1 MANEMVE
8 GIRSLINTSEDM
20 ASSVMVKNQ
29 IKDAFENKYCTVCK
43 YFRWKFPPVPFLLPW
58 CSHPDNGQMAIL
70 NNADTCEHWELLED
84 WLEIANGEQTERNC

>member
-29 IKDAFENKYCTVCK
+29 VKDAIENKYCTVCK
-43 YFRWKFPPVPFLLPW
+43 CFRWKFPPEPYQLPW
-58 CSHPDNGQMAIL
+58 CSHPENGEMAIL
-70 NNADTCEHWELLED
+70 NNADTCEHWELLEE
-84 WLEIANGEQTERNC
+84 WKELIE